1 MADNSS
7 RNTIPFEP
15 GNKKKNKQKKNPETV
30 KKSVKNSQKKQKSSD
45 DASLSAIP
53 DSVSQRMI
61 KRMAI
66 FSGIPTALGRSSLF
80 IFYWVVTNDLLD
92 IPNSVVGAISLGLF
106 GLGVLGLSYG
116 IFSASW
122 DENQVGSLWG
132 WQEFTQNLGRTVK
145 AWRNAREEATK
156 KN

>member
-15 GNKKKNKQKKNPETV
+15 GNKKKNKQKKNPETL

-66 FSGIPTALGRSSLF
+66 FSGIPTALGMSSFF

>member
-1 MADNSS
+1 MNLGIKKR
-7 RNTIPFEP
+7 RNKRKIQKPLKSPLKIP
-15 GNKKKNKQKKNPETV
+15 KKNKKD
-30 KKSVKNSQKKQKSSD
+30 SD

-66 FSGIPTALGRSSLF
+66 FSGIPTALGMSSFF

>member
-53 DSVSQRMI
+53 DSV
-61 KRMAI
+61 
-66 FSGIPTALGRSSLF
+66 
-80 IFYWVVTNDLLD
+80 
-92 IPNSVVGAISLGLF
+92 
-106 GLGVLGLSYG
+106 
-116 IFSASW
+116 
-122 DENQVGSLWG
+122 
-132 WQEFTQNLGRTVK
+132 
-145 AWRNAREEATK
+145 RE
-156 KN
+156 

>member
-15 GNKKKNKQKKNPETV
+15 GNKKKKKQKKNPETV

-66 FSGIPTALGRSSLF
+66 FSGIPTALGMSSFF

-145 AWRNAREEATK
+145 AWRNAREESTK